1 MRVRFATYNI
11 HRAIGVDRR
20 FRPDRIAEILQDHS
34 PDIALLQEVDEG
46 VPRSRELHLAEDLA
60 ERLGYPYWA
69 IGHNVSLRKGWYG
82 NATLSRY
89 PIERERNIDLTIGN
103 RKRRGCQHTSI
114 LVEKVTGHPHRLE
127 VFNLHLGLSARERE
141 RQAGLLAHSREMADL
156 DPGTACILGGD
167 FNDWRS
173 LLRAFFVEGLR
184 FDCASDHQTQRGPRA
199 IKTYPSISP
208 RGGLDRIYYRGNLR
222 LLWAYRC
229 RHVAARVASD
239 HRPLIAE
246 FELH

>member
-1 MRVRFATYNI
+1 
-11 HRAIGVDRR
+11 
-20 FRPDRIAEILQDHS
+20 
-34 PDIALLQEVDEG
+34 
-46 VPRSRELHLAEDLA
+46 
-60 ERLGYPYWA
+60 
-69 IGHNVSLRKGWYG
+69 
-82 NATLSRY
+82 
-89 PIERERNIDLTIGN
+89 
-103 RKRRGCQHTSI
+103 
-114 LVEKVTGHPHRLE
+114 
-127 VFNLHLGLSARERE
+127 
-141 RQAGLLAHSREMADL
+141 MADL

-246 FELH
+246 FELR